1 MKRLIALS
9 LLLSTAILLIACSA
23 STPGPNLSAP
33 GSINT
38 AQVLHVVDADTLD
51 VLIAG
56 NKHRVRLFGVDTP
69 ERGERCY
76 QEAMDRTQELSGD
89 SVLLEAGPRKEDKYG
104 RLLFYL
110 YTQSGES
117 IDTKLIQEG
126 LATAWTR
133 DGQYRDKL
141 VREENQARA
150 KGKGCLW

>member
-1 MKRLIALS
+1 
-9 LLLSTAILLIACSA
+9 
-23 STPGPNLSAP
+23 
-33 GSINT
+33 
-38 AQVLHVVDADTLD
+38 
-51 VLIAG
+51 
-56 NKHRVRLFGVDTP
+56 
-69 ERGERCY
+69 
-76 QEAMDRTQELSGD
+76 MDRTLELSGD

-141 VREENQARA
+141 VNEENQARA

>member
-1 MKRLIALS
+1 MAFS
-9 LLLSTAILLIACSA
+9 LLLSAAILFIACSA
-23 STPGPNLSAP
+23 STPGSNFSAS
-33 GSINT
+33 GSINSV
-38 AQVLHVVDADTLD
+38 QVLRVVDGDTLD

-76 QEAMDRTQELSGD
+76 QETMDRTLELSGD
-89 SVLLEAGPRKEDKYG
+89 SVLLEAGSRKEDKYG
-104 RLLFYL
+104 RLLCYL

-141 VREENQARA
+141 VNEENQARA

>member
-1 MKRLIALS
+1 MKRLTALP
-9 LLLSTAILLIACSA
+9 LLLSTAILFIACSA
-23 STPGPNLSAP
+23 STPGANFSAP
-33 GSINT
+33 GSINSV
-38 AQVLHVVDADTLD
+38 QVLRVVDGDTLD

-76 QEAMDRTQELSGD
+76 QEAMDRTLELSGD

-141 VREENQARA
+141 VNEENQARA

>member
-1 MKRLIALS
+1 MAFS
-9 LLLSTAILLIACSA
+9 LLLSAAILIIACSA
-23 STPGPNLSAP
+23 STPASNSSDP
-33 GSINT
+33 GSINS
-38 AQVLHVVDADTLD
+38 AHVLRVVDGDTLD

-56 NKHRVRLFGVDTP
+56 NNHRIRLFGVDTP

-150 KGKGCLW
+150 NGKGCLW

>member
-1 MKRLIALS
+1 MAFS
-9 LLLSTAILLIACSA
+9 LLLSAAILFIACSA
-23 STPGPNLSAP
+23 STPGSNFSAP
-33 GSINT
+33 GSINSV
-38 AQVLHVVDADTLD
+38 QVLRVVDGDTLD

-76 QEAMDRTQELSGD
+76 QEAMDRTLELSGD

-141 VREENQARA
+141 VNEENQARA